1 MNITNVELVTE
12 LVELINEELTLDP
25 SITVDADTD
34 LLETETVDS
43 LGVVEIVAWL
53 EERLGTKI
61 APADVTFEHFGTVQR
76 MADFGSSLLN

>member
-1 MNITNVELVTE
+1 MNITNVELVAE

-53 EERLGTKI
+53 EAEG
-61 APADVTFEHFGTVQR
+61 D
-76 MADFGSSLLN
+76 